1 MRDRTTTSS
10 SFRPKRESA
19 RFESTDC
26 LMRWPGASWR
36 IRAATQ
42 CTRLIGLERWS
53 LKWLRVNSKTGTI
66 EPIDADGGA
75 VFADSTRGRRSGARR
90 SARRDRERPRLRRFK
105 GSRKGHPGQNGPV
118 AIWLLAPSPKSVAGS
133 RFFVLYRK
141 TAWKSATQERAA
153 FWAAITSIENA
164 S

>member
-1 MRDRTTTSS
+1 MQMT
-10 SFRPKRESA
+10 A
-19 RFESTDC
+19 RCS
-26 LMRWPGASWR
+26 P
-36 IRAATQ
+36 IRHEAEDLVHDVLLAA
-42 CTRLIGLERWS
+42 
-53 LKWLRVNSKTGTI
+53 I
-66 EPIDADGGA
+66 EK
-75 VFADSTRGRRSGARR
+75 GRNW
-90 SARRDRERPRLRRFK
+90 RRFK

>member
-1 MRDRTTTSS
+1 MMQMAARCSPIPHKAEDLVHDVLLAAIEKGRDCGDSKAAGR
-10 SFRPKRESA
+10 A
-19 RFESTDC
+19 
-26 LMRWPGASWR
+26 
-36 IRAATQ
+36 IRA
-42 CTRLIGLERWS
+42 RM
-53 LKWLRVNSKTGTI
+53 
-66 EPIDADGGA
+66 
-75 VFADSTRGRRSGARR
+75 
-90 SARRDRERPRLRRFK
+90 
-105 GSRKGHPGQNGPV
+105 V